1 MKKIKSIKAK
11 SPISSLKFQRKSDF
25 KKFLNFIKVQ
35 TKQLKGISEPKENKI
50 KNILGG
56 KATSLGILG
65 AGALLLF
72 GGKDK
77 DDKFETGKESGQ
89 VPDLYAAIG
98 RRNEPD
104 LKKPPLALK
113 GRKASQFFGKTRDI
127 TSNVTRERPRKEV
140 KEIKKRLQR
149 SKPEI
154 FARKERKSK
163 KITKKLTKPLTVE
176 EQLQKS
182 GFKIDRSSGNI
193 VPADEGIKVKIR
205 RTQTLEGG
213 EGRPKSRY
221 SDYGSRKRFSQPKT
235 GFPRSNVKFYGNM
248 GFQKFFGATRI
259 GKVRPKPGFKIDPL
273 SGNII
278 PLDPIEQIIQEA
290 QADPNIRKQ
299 FLKDAGIDKLSKRLT
314 EGKDLPSER
323 FSRMRRGTRTFS
335 KPDPSGRI
343 TGTLTKNF
351 FPEKSA
357 FSKFTRRLLRGNPKI
372 TKDSFL
378 GMSYKGPGF
387 SFLAKVASNPVV
399 KVVLLGFDILN
410 TIRAGGKVL
419 NPRDNLAVALYDLYV
434 SINNSI
440 FKDNPEKLKLYQ
452 SLSSDE
458 KLRIKQV
465 RRNMEIIKL
474 KEAVT
479 AAGGESGGNN
489 IIVVPQNQQ
498 SNNVSGGGNEMP
510 RQTGGDDISFFPSE
524 PLNIGDD
531 ILLSKLNQ

>member
-1 MKKIKSIKAK
+1 MKKIKTIKAK

-77 DDKFETGKESGQ
+77 DDEFETGKESGQ

-104 LKKPPLALK
+104 SNVVSSPK
-113 GRKASQFFGKTRDI
+113 GRKASQFFKGKTRDI
-127 TSNVTRERPRKEV
+127 TSNVTRERPKREV
-140 KEIKKRLQR
+140 KQIKKRLKR
-149 SKPEI
+149 TMAEETAI
-154 FARKERKSK
+154 DERKRL
-163 KITKKLTKPLTVE
+163 KIKKKLNTIVE
-176 EQLQKS
+176 SES
-182 GFKIDRSSGNI
+182 GKLGGGR
-193 VPADEGIKVKIR
+193 VL
-205 RTQTLEGG
+205 TQTLEKDV
-213 EGRPKSRY
+213 GRPQSKY
-221 SDYGSRKRFSQPKT
+221 STYGSRKRFSKLKT
-235 GFPRSNVKFYGNM
+235 GFPRSNIKFYGDM

-259 GKVRPKPGFKIDPL
+259 GKVRPKSGFMIDPL
-273 SGNII
+273 SGDIVPI
-278 PLDPIEQIIQEA
+278 DDPIERIIQEA
-290 QADPNIRKQ
+290 QSDPNARKQ
-299 FLKDAGIDKLSKRLT
+299 FLKDSAPERIGDALNEIDRPSTKFSKI
-314 EGKDLPSER
+314 
-323 FSRMRRGTRTFS
+323 RRGTRTFS
-335 KPDPSGRI
+335 RPDPFGRI

-351 FPEKSA
+351 FPEKGA
-357 FSKFTRRLLRGNPKI
+357 FSKFTRMFVNRSKNPRI
-372 TKDSFL
+372 TRDRFL
-378 GMSYKGPGF
+378 GMSYKGPKF
-387 SFLAKVASNPVV
+387 SMFAKAVNNPVV

-410 TIRAGGKVL
+410 TIRAGEKVF
-419 NPRDNLAVALYDLYV
+419 NPKDNLAVALYDLYV

-474 KEAVT
+474 KEAATV
-479 AAGGESGGNN
+479 AGGESGGNN

>member
-77 DDKFETGKESGQ
+77 DDEFETGKESGQ

-98 RRNEPD
+98 RRNKPNPI
-104 LKKPPLALK
+104 LAPSSSRYKPFTKKPE
-113 GRKASQFFGKTRDI
+113 SQFEKFDKGTR
-127 TSNVTRERPRKEV
+127 TSVTRGRSFEETKQIKINQSASEIRAKDIREGRI
-140 KEIKKRLQR
+140 IKKTLPTKQLV
-149 SKPEI
+149 KVGEVGDQT
-154 FARKERKSK
+154 K
-163 KITKKLTKPLTVE
+163 KISAPRTP
-176 EQLQKS
+176 
-182 GFKIDRSSGNI
+182 
-193 VPADEGIKVKIR
+193 IKN
-205 RTQTLEGG
+205 
-213 EGRPKSRY
+213 
-221 SDYGSRKRFSQPKT
+221 YGK
-235 GFPRSNVKFYGNM
+235 M
-248 GFQKFFGATRI
+248 GFQKFFGGTRI

-273 SGNII
+273 SGDII
-278 PLDPIEQIIQEA
+278 P
-290 QADPNIRKQ
+290 DPNATSPEA
-299 FLKDAGIDKLSKRLT
+299 LKNVKRVANKRLLENFARLT
-314 EGKDLPSER
+314 DVEAEKLISEAEDFYRGQKYEMNRKKSISRKFKPISRR
-323 FSRMRRGTRTFS
+323 FKNLRKGVMGATDR
-335 KPDPSGRI
+335 DPSGRV
-343 TGTLTKNF
+343 TDTLSKRD
-351 FPEKSA
+351 FPEKGSFA
-357 FSKFTRRLLRGNPKI
+357 KFTRRFLRGNPKI
-372 TKDSFL
+372 TKDRFL
-378 GMSYKGPGF
+378 GMSYKGPKF
-387 SFLAKVASNPVV
+387 STFAKAVNSPVV
-399 KVVLLGFDILN
+399 KVVLFGFDILN

-452 SLSSDE
+452 SLPSDE
-458 KLRIKQV
+458 KVRIDKV
-465 RRNMEIIKL
+465 RKNMEIIKL
-474 KEAVT
+474 KEAAT
-479 AAGGESGGNN
+479 AVGGESGGNN

-498 SNNVSGGGNEMP
+498 RNNVSGGGNEMP

>member
-1 MKKIKSIKAK
+1 MKKIKSIKTK

-77 DDKFETGKESGQ
+77 DDEFETGKGSGQ
-89 VPDLYAAIG
+89 VPGLYAAIG
-98 RRNEPD
+98 RRNEPITR
-104 LKKPPLALK
+104 KPVLASPNQRVRPK
-113 GRKASQFFGKTRDI
+113 PSQIFRGGTRK
-127 TSNVTRERPRKEV
+127 
-140 KEIKKRLQR
+140 R
-149 SKPEI
+149 SLS
-154 FARKERKSK
+154 ERKSIEK
-163 KITKKLTKPLTVE
+163 KLVTTRSAAEEKAIKEREARKITKKFTKVVSREKGAAPPNVYGGKLRLTGTGITIEEGVEKQLT
-176 EQLQKS
+176 LK
-182 GFKIDRSSGNI
+182 D
-193 VPADEGIKVKIR
+193 
-205 RTQTLEGG
+205 
-213 EGRPKSRY
+213 RPKSRY
-221 SDYGSRKRFSQPKT
+221 STYGSRKRFSKPKT

-259 GKVRPKPGFKIDPL
+259 GKVRPKPGFMIDPL
-273 SGNII
+273 SGDVV
-278 PLDPIEQIIQEA
+278 PMDPIEQIIREA
-290 QADPNIRKQ
+290 ETDPNVRKQ
-299 FLKDAGIDKLSKRLT
+299 FIKDAGLDDLNKKLRQN
-314 EGKDLPSER
+314 LPSQK
-323 FSRMRRGTRTFS
+323 FSKMRRGTRTFAR
-335 KPDPSGRI
+335 PDPSGRK

-378 GMSYKGPGF
+378 GMSYKGPKLSMF
-387 SFLAKVASNPVV
+387 AKAVNNPVV

-474 KEAVT
+474 KEAAT
-479 AAGGESGGNN
+479 AVGGESGGNN

-510 RQTGGDDISFFPSE
+510 RQTGRD
-524 PLNIGDD
+524 
-531 ILLSKLNQ
+531 

>member
-1 MKKIKSIKAK
+1 MEKLKPIKAK

-72 GGKDK
+72 GGEDK
-77 DDKFETGKESGQ
+77 DDEFETGKGSGQ

-98 RRNEPD
+98 RRNEPKALPKVPIG
-104 LKKPPLALK
+104 LKPFVKSE
-113 GRKASQFFGKTRDI
+113 SQFEKGTR
-127 TSNVTRERPRKEV
+127 TNVTRGRSFAERRALKVNPGFAERRA
-140 KEIKKRLQR
+140 IKKRVELVEKTEDLQ
-149 SKPEI
+149 
-154 FARKERKSK
+154 
-163 KITKKLTKPLTVE
+163 
-176 EQLQKS
+176 QKR
-182 GFKIDRSSGNI
+182 D
-193 VPADEGIKVKIR
+193 IK
-205 RTQTLEGG
+205 
-213 EGRPKSRY
+213 
-221 SDYGSRKRFSQPKT
+221 KRFSKNLTKT
-235 GFPRSNVKFYGNM
+235 KQLVKVGEVGDQTKKISAPRTPVKNYGKM
-248 GFQKFFGATRI
+248 GFQKFFGGTRV
-259 GKVRPKPGFKIDPL
+259 GKVRPKLGFMIDPL
-273 SGNII
+273 SGDII
-278 PLDPIEQIIQEA
+278 PDPNATSPEA
-290 QADPNIRKQ
+290 LKNIKRVVNKITLENFARLADPEVDALRDAASKTSPPPDVVDFFRGQKYLKNRK
-299 FLKDAGIDKLSKRLT
+299 KPISR
-314 EGKDLPSER
+314 R
-323 FSRMRRGTRTFS
+323 FKNLRKGVMGATDR
-335 KPDPSGRI
+335 DPSGRV
-343 TGTLTKNF
+343 TDTLSKKT
-351 FPEKSA
+351 FPEKSFLA
-357 FSKFTRRLLRGNPKI
+357 KLTRRLLGRPNPKI

-378 GMSYKGPGF
+378 GMSYKGPKL
-387 SFLAKVASNPVV
+387 SMIAKAVNNPVV

-479 AAGGESGGNN
+479 AAEGESGGNN